1 MQGYLALILHAHLPF
16 VRHPEYPEFLEED
29 WLFEAIAETYLPLLE
44 TYEALW
50 RDGVDF
56 RVSMTLSPPL
66 VSMLR
71 DPLLQERCAE
81 RLRTLIELAE
91 TEFERHAGD
100 GHRQYLAG
108 WYRDLLTRRLHQ
120 FEVLYQ
126 RDLALAF
133 KSFQDRGRLEILTC
147 CATHGFLPLLS
158 GYEPAV
164 RAQVRV
170 AIDYHT
176 SVFGRPPR
184 GIWLAECAYYPGL
197 DRLLR
202 EEGLEYFIGETHAV
216 RHATPRPRYDVHAP
230 IVTPSGVAVFA
241 RDIESSQQVWSSVVG
256 YPGDPDYREFYRDIG
271 FDSPLDE
278 VRAWVQPNGLRKMT
292 GIKYHRVT
300 GKTENKELY
309 DPYRAEEKAAMHAAD
324 FTLNR
329 AAQIAHLHSVYGGHQ
344 PLIIAP
350 YDAELFGHWWYEG
363 PRFIDYLLRQVS
375 CDRDSYALTTPS
387 EYLRDH
393 PTQQVAQ
400 PPMSSWGEGG
410 YAKVWL
416 NERNDWIYPHLDA
429 MAERMSRLATLFTEP
444 TDLERRALNQAAR
457 ELLLAQSSD
466 WAFIITQDTN
476 VNYAVQRTREHIV
489 RFNRL
494 YEALTGFGV
503 DEEMLDAIETRDNIF
518 ADIDYA
524 VYRP

>member
-44 TYEALW
+44 TYEGLW
-50 RDGVDF
+50 RDGIDF

-81 RLRTLIELAE
+81 RLRRLIDLAE
-91 TEFERHAGD
+91 DEVERHKD
-100 GHRQYLAG
+100 HGHLHYLAG
-108 WYRDLLTRRLHQ
+108 WYRDLLNRRLHQ
-120 FEVLYQ
+120 FEVLYE
-126 RDLALAF
+126 RDLAAAF
-133 KSFQDRGRLEILTC
+133 KKFQDRGRLEILTC

-158 GYEPAV
+158 AYEPAV

-170 AIDYHT
+170 AVDFHT
-176 SVFGRPPR
+176 EVFGRRPR
-184 GIWLAECAYYPGL
+184 GIWLAECAYFPGL
-197 DRLLR
+197 DRILR
-202 EEGLEYFIGETHAV
+202 EEGLEYFVGETHAV

-292 GIKYHRVT
+292 GIKYRRVT

-309 DPYRAEEKAAMHAAD
+309 DPHRAEEKAAMHAAD

-329 AAQIAHLHSVYGGHQ
+329 AAQISHLHSLYGGHQ
-344 PLIIAP
+344 PLIVAP

-375 CDRDSYALTTPS
+375 CDRDSYNLTTPG
-387 EYLRDH
+387 EYLRAN

-410 YAKVWL
+410 YSKVWL

-429 MAERMSRLATLFTEP
+429 MAERMTSLADRFEEP
-444 TDLERRALNQAAR
+444 TALELRALQQAAR

-476 VNYAVQRTREHIV
+476 VNYAVKRTREHIV

-503 DEEMLDAIETRDNIF
+503 DEEMLEAIETRDNIF
-518 ADIDYA
+518 PNIDYT
-524 VYRP
+524 VYRS